1 MPSRW
6 QVPPVMVIGEVNYP
20 TENILQRKEKIQ
32 VNDFN
37 SCNRS
42 RSMTASSKRRI
53 INYIVK
59 KNSFVEPKQSDFSLE
74 LKYNK
79 DCNIIVAELHNI
91 SNNNYNIIAEGAK
104 MDFIEI
110 HIICD
115 STELPSTTRPILS
128 TISFPK
134 NSCIKHE
141 LSLNNINF
149 SGNCEIYAETA
160 FYIINSDTL
169 EKHKFK
175 LISNS
180 VNIVKNN

>member
-1 MPSRW
+1 MLQKRK
-6 QVPPVMVIGEVNYP
+6 
-20 TENILQRKEKIQ
+20 ILYIFIILII
-32 VNDFN
+32 VLISIF
-37 SCNRS
+37 
-42 RSMTASSKRRI
+42 I

-175 LISNS
+175 LTSNS